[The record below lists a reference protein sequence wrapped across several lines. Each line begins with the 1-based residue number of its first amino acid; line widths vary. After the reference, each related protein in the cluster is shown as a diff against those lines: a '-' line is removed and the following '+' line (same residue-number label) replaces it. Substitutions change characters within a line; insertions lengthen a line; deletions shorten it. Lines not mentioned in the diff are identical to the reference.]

1 MKIKNIMA
9 DVKIEL
15 LKRSG
20 ELYQKDVI
28 SDQISARIYAP
39 RPFTYNG
46 VQLDV
51 GDIIIFR

>member
-1 MKIKNIMA
+1 MKIKNTMA
-9 DVKIEL
+9 DIKIEL

-39 RPFTYNG
+39 GPFTYKRP
-46 VQLDV
+46 L
-51 GDIIIFR
+51 ISI

>member
-1 MKIKNIMA
+1 MKIKNSIA
-9 DVKIEL
+9 DIKIEL

-20 ELYQKDVI
+20 ELYKKDTEDKI
-28 SDQISARIYAP
+28 STRIYLP
-39 RPFTYNG
+39 KPFTYNG

>member
-1 MKIKNIMA
+1 MKIKNTMA

-28 SDQISARIYAP
+28 SDQISARIHAP